1 MQDYLATFMEEYVSS
16 RVTTA
21 PVVAIMINQGNEI
34 PNKTLVME
42 TKSKNIKQ
50 NESAV
55 LQK

>member
-1 MQDYLATFMEEYVSS
+1 MQDYLATFMEEYASS
-16 RVTTA
+16 KVTTA